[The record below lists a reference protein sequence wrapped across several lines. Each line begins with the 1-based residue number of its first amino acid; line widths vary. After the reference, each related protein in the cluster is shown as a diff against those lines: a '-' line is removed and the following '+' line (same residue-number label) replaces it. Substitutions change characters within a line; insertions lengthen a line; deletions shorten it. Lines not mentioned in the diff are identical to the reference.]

1 MLILISFDYII
12 LNSEGQSNRYA
23 LLEPQL
29 TSDRS
34 LDNILGFRQSTPFQ
48 LMNQSF
54 ALQNLSQIIWAAQG
68 VTHPPGRTV
77 PSAGGTYPLDL
88 FISTKIDMQYLPAG
102 SYTYLSA
109 SHEVKVNNVDDD
121 YEIQLQSSIEDENDL
136 NDIQNAPVVIIVT
149 SEYERTTTKYGQR
162 GNRYVHLEIGH
173 LIQNVRIQAK
183 ALNVY
188 TRIIF
193 NFEEDRLKSALNTEF
208 IPQIIILC
216 WETNNDGAVSL
227 QHKTKSSLGLS
238 NRNEISVEEAIYQR
252 ISSRDYLDQPPDR
265 FELTHLIEYSVNRQ
279 DPWLKELV
287 FPSLTGAIPVNV
299 YISVSDVENLASG
312 LYYFDAENIKFQKVN
327 DSSRRMDLWKNS
339 LNQAC
344 VLNAPMSLVVT
355 YNTSKLSKS
364 SLPLDLR
371 EKVAQ
376 MEVGSIAQNLYLLSY
391 TLGLGMVV
399 VGAFNDNGIREIIN
413 SDNNETPMYVIPI
426 GKVENDFINLVNVI
440 NISWFSSFAG
450 WLALFFFYISCL
462 IMTPPIRQK
471 MPNRKWIIHWLLGIF
486 SVLFALIHLIIGH
499 GGLNLIFAPSSERLR
514 EFFISSILTFTPGI
528 IPNLYQYSLILI
540 RLTFWV
546 VLGFGVLAVKHYIR
560 PFQGKAL
567 RWLYIFHKYGGYGI
581 MITIFVHGL
590 INGSWLN
597 FYKPGLA
604 ILIGFLTIS
613 YALSRYWFDL
623 KELFNNRRIKETK

>member
-1 MLILISFDYII
+1 
-12 LNSEGQSNRYA
+12 
-23 LLEPQL
+23 LEPQL

-34 LDNILGFRQSTPFQ
+34 LNNILGFRQSTPFQ

-102 SYTYLSA
+102 SYIYLSG
-109 SHEVKVNNVDDD
+109 SHEVKVNSVDDD
-121 YEIQLQSSIEDENDL
+121 YENQLQSGINDENDQI
-136 NDIQNAPVVIIVT
+136 DIQNAPVVIIVT
-149 SEYERTTTKYGQR
+149 AEYERTTLKYGQR

-173 LIQNVRIQAK
+173 LIQNLRIQAK
-183 ALNVY
+183 ALNIY

-193 NFEEDRLKSALNTEF
+193 DFEEDILKSALNTEF

-216 WETNNDGAVSL
+216 WETNSATASS
-227 QHKTKSSLGLS
+227 QHKTKSSLNLS
-238 NRNEISVEEAIYQR
+238 IIDEISVEEAIYQR
-252 ISSRDYLDQPPDR
+252 KSSRDYLDHPPNR
-265 FELTHLIEYSVNRQ
+265 FELTHLIEYSVNRH
-279 DPWLKELV
+279 DPWQNELV
-287 FPSLTGAIPVNV
+287 FPSLTGTIPVNV
-299 YISVSDVENLASG
+299 YISVSDVEDLASG
-312 LYYFDAENIKFQKVN
+312 LYYFDAENIEFRKIN
-327 DSSRRMDLWKNS
+327 DSSRRLDVWNNS
-339 LNQAC
+339 LNQAW

-355 YNTSKLSKS
+355 YNASKLSKS
-364 SLPLDLR
+364 SLPSDLR

-399 VGAFNDNGIREIIN
+399 IGAFNDNGIREIIN
-413 SDNNETPMYVIPI
+413 SDENEAPMYVIPV
-426 GKVENDFINLVNVI
+426 GKVESDFSDLVNVI

-471 MPNRKWIIHWLLGIF
+471 MPNKRWIIHLLLGIF
-486 SVLFALIHLIIGH
+486 SALFSLIHLILGH
-499 GGLNLIFAPSSERLR
+499 GGLSLIFTPSSERWR
-514 EFFISSILTFTPGI
+514 EFFISSILTFTPGST
-528 IPNLYQYSLILI
+528 PDLYQYSLILI
-540 RLTFWV
+540 RLTFWI
-546 VLGFGVLAVKHYIR
+546 VLGFGIFAVKHYIK

-567 RWLYIFHKYGGYGI
+567 RWLYIFHKFGGYGI

-613 YALSRYWFDL
+613 YVISRYWFNL
-623 KELFNNRRIKETK
+623 VELFNNRRIKGTK